1 MEQILHICLI
11 DIKVVSSGQDVNI
24 SSNKWRRLYL
34 TVDFVMLFVLVELDV
49 ELISL
54 MVQCDPIFVGI
65 EGVTIL
71 FSSSPPDA
79 LCVKLGLGGV
89 KESQDDATVT

>member
-1 MEQILHICLI
+1 MT
-11 DIKVVSSGQDVNI
+11 VV
-24 SSNKWRRLYL
+24 L
-34 TVDFVMLFVLVELDV
+34 VMLFVLVELGV

-54 MVQCDPIFVGI
+54 LVQFDPIFVGI

-79 LCVKLGLGGV
+79 LCVRLGLDGV
-89 KESQDDATVT
+89 KESQDDATGRDSPKCGWLRPSIMKGSMAMNNCL